1 MKNKKKSVKNEF
13 ASVMLASG
21 MFAGMSTLVINATN
35 ESGIYNSNQVDVSYA
50 STINSTTD
58 VGEVFNTVAPYS
70 EDSKDDSKNNKT
82 SLVKKV
88 KSTKKP
94 EVSKK
99 PTLKPMSYK
108 KSTLNPTKQ
117 PKIIKKST
125 VEKNTKTVVST
136 KKPSS
141 NDYDQNKKIFKELS
155 KEDRFTLYRIVEAEA
170 TNGDKQSKKNVA
182 HVILNRVKS
191 SKFPNTI
198 SGVVFAKHQFSPI
211 SDGRFYSVTIKEST
225 KQAVIEAYEEG
236 DTTGGALYFANMS
249 CVTNANTR
257 RWFNSMTCLFK
268 DSIGHSFYK

>member
-21 MFAGMSTLVINATN
+21 VFAGMSTLVMNATN
-35 ESGIYNSNQVDVSYA
+35 ESGIYNSNQIDVSYA
-50 STINSTTD
+50 STINRTTSD
-58 VGEVFNTVAPYS
+58 VGEVFNTITPYS
-70 EDSKDDSKNNKT
+70 ELNKDDFKKES
-82 SLVKKV
+82 SLKKV
-88 KSTKKP
+88 NNAKKTVVTQKPTAKPIKKLKNTTNKSTPNPTKKP
-94 EVSKK
+94 
-99 PTLKPMSYK
+99 
-108 KSTLNPTKQ
+108 
-117 PKIIKKST
+117 T
-125 VEKNTKTVVST
+125 VVKTV
-136 KKPSS
+136 KSS
-141 NDYDQNKKIFKELS
+141 NNYDSSKKIFKEMS
-155 KEDRFTLYRIVEAEA
+155 KDDRFILYRIVEAEA

-191 SKFPNTI
+191 NKFPNTI
-198 SGVVFAKHQFSPI
+198 SGVVFQKHQFSPI
-211 SDGRFYSVTIKEST
+211 SDGRFYSVEIKEST

>member
-50 STINSTTD
+50 STIERPTSD
-58 VGEVFNTVAPYS
+58 VGTVSNTFIPYS
-70 EDSKDDSKNNKT
+70 ELDKNDYKKASAIKKPT
-82 SLVKKV
+82 IKPTKKPVVKSVKKTNSSTI
-88 KSTKKP
+88 KPTLRPTKKPKLINTSTKK
-94 EVSKK
+94 
-99 PTLKPMSYK
+99 T
-108 KSTLNPTKQ
+108 
-117 PKIIKKST
+117 
-125 VEKNTKTVVST
+125 
-136 KKPSS
+136 S
-141 NDYDQNKKIFKELS
+141 NDYDQDKKIFREMS
-155 KEDRFTLYRIVEAEA
+155 KDDRFTLYRIVEAEA

-191 SKFPNTI
+191 NKFPNTI
-198 SGVVFAKHQFSPI
+198 SGVVFQKHQFSPI
-211 SDGRFYSVTIKEST
+211 SDGRFYSVEIKEST

-268 DSIGHSFYK
+268 DSIGHSFYR

>member
-50 STINSTTD
+50 STIERPSSD
-58 VGEVFNTVAPYS
+58 VGTVSNTFTPYS
-70 EDSKDDSKNNKT
+70 ELDKNDYKKASATKKPTIKT
-82 SLVKKV
+82 TKKPVVKSVKKTNSSII
-88 KSTKKP
+88 KPTLRPTKKSKLINTSTKK
-94 EVSKK
+94 
-99 PTLKPMSYK
+99 T
-108 KSTLNPTKQ
+108 
-117 PKIIKKST
+117 
-125 VEKNTKTVVST
+125 
-136 KKPSS
+136 SS
-141 NDYDQNKKIFKELS
+141 NYNQDKKIFKEMS
-155 KEDRFTLYRIVEAEA
+155 KDDRFTLYRIVEAEA
-170 TNGDKQSKKNVA
+170 TNGDKQSKKNVT

-191 SKFPNTI
+191 NKFPNTI
-198 SGVVFAKHQFSPI
+198 SGVVFQKHQFSPI
-211 SDGRFYSVTIKEST
+211 SDGRFYSVEIKEST

-249 CVTNANTR
+249 CVANANTR

>member
-50 STINSTTD
+50 STINSNTD
-58 VGEVFNTVAPYS
+58 VGEVFNTVTPYS
-70 EDSKDDSKNNKT
+70 EDSKNNSKNNKT

-108 KSTLNPTKQ
+108 KSTLNPTKK
-117 PKIIKKST
+117 PT
-125 VEKNTKTVVST
+125 VEKNTKSVIST

-141 NDYDQNKKIFKELS
+141 NKYDQSKKIFKELS
-155 KEDRFTLYRIVEAEA
+155 QEDRFILYRIVEAEA

-191 SKFPNTI
+191 NKFPNTI
-198 SGVVFAKHQFSPI
+198 SGVVFQKHQFSPI
-211 SDGRFYSVTIKEST
+211 SDGRFYSVEIKEST

-257 RWFNSMTCLFK
+257 RWFNSMTYLFK
-268 DSIGHSFYK
+268 DSIGHSFYR